1 MSDVDNPISYEE
13 LLDNYEYKV
22 VKKMLLREY
31 SWVKDVHVV
40 KDEVNK
46 WNLIFLN
53 ITIDPYELGREHGWQ
68 VARWVLNGIENNKE
82 YWSPYLS
89 TFFWNTKYEDTKP
102 LQEQMNEAMA
112 SVHTSPALPHDL
124 RLPGRRKLQTGA
136 FYAYPDTITPEIWD

>member
-1 MSDVDNPISYEE
+1 MSDVENPISYEE

-31 SWVKDVHVV
+31 SWVKDVHAV

-89 TFFWNTKYEDTKP
+89 TFFW
-102 LQEQMNEAMA
+102 L
-112 SVHTSPALPHDL
+112 SLIH
-124 RLPGRRKLQTGA
+124 
-136 FYAYPDTITPEIWD
+136 I